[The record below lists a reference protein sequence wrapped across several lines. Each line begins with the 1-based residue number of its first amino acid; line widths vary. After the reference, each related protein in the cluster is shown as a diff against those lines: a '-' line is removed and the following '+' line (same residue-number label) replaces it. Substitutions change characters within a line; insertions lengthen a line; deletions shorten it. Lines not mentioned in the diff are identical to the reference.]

1 MGRNPVKQR
10 IMSLPK
16 AFLEEIRARVPLSDV
31 VGKRIKLTRAGREH
45 KACCPFH
52 GEKTPSFTVN
62 DQKGFYHCFG
72 CGAHG
77 DVVGFVMSHDNMSFM
92 DAVEHLAGLA
102 GMQVP
107 KPTVAEQKK
116 FQRQMSLY
124 DLMEHAA
131 KWYEAQLYAP
141 QNKKIL
147 EYLLARGLST
157 ETIKSFRLGFAPSED
172 VLLKQSLQQAGYT
185 VEAMLEAGLY
195 RESQRT
201 KGEVYP
207 FFRGRVMF
215 PVQDFQGRTVAF
227 GARVLPESHGGPPDK
242 AAPKYINSPESDIF
256 HKGRMLYGL
265 SRARKSIGDGAAVV
279 VVEGYMDVIALAQ
292 GGFRAAVAP
301 LGTALTENQIEE
313 LWRAMPEDGRA
324 PILCFDGDNA
334 GQRAAA
340 RSLERVLPIL
350 KPDHSVKFAFLP
362 EQHDPDSLIKDEG
375 AAAMQRVLD
384 NAIGIFDMMW
394 AEESKGRNFTQPED
408 KAGFRAALEK
418 RARLIS
424 NMTVQEFFVYEINQ
438 KINEVFLS
446 FTSGRK
452 NPQGQ
457 GFARGGMFKKQTHG
471 IHTPYRPLN
480 VPAKPIRTSRLLREK
495 VLVACMINYPEL
507 YEDFAEEFGMLEIP
521 NGEYD
526 ALRQALVRFLTDAL
540 EGEIY
545 LDDQAVKQHLIVQ
558 GHGKI
563 LDAIFDSSLYV
574 HAGFAKPGQDPDI
587 VRQGWR
593 DAYARGRGKSRG
605 QGN

>member
-1 MGRNPVKQR
+1 
-10 IMSLPK
+10 MSLPK

-131 KWYEAQLYAP
+131 KWYEQQLHAP

-147 EYLLARGLST
+147 EYLLARGLSL
-157 ETIKSFRLGFAPSED
+157 ETIKAFRLGFAPQED
-172 VLLKQSLQQAGYT
+172 VLLKQSLQQAGYAT
-185 VEAMLEAGLY
+185 EAMQEAGLY

-201 KGEVYP
+201 KNEVYP

-215 PVQDFQGRTVAF
+215 PVQDFQGRVVAF
-227 GARVLPESHGGPPDK
+227 GGRVLPESHGGPPDK
-242 AAPKYINSPESDIF
+242 SAPKYINSPETHIF

-265 SRARKSIGDGAAVV
+265 SRARKAIGDGASVV

-301 LGTALTENQIEE
+301 LGTALTESQIEE
-313 LWRAMPEDGRA
+313 LWRAMPEDSRA
-324 PILCFDGDNA
+324 PVLCFDGDNA
-334 GQRAAA
+334 GQRAASRA
-340 RSLERVLPIL
+340 LERVLPIL

-375 AAAMQRVLD
+375 APAMQRVLD

-394 AEESKGRNFTQPED
+394 VEESKGRNFSQPET

-418 RARLIS
+418 RARNIA
-424 NMTVQEFFVYEINQ
+424 NMTVQEFFVFEINQ

-446 FTSGRK
+446 YNSNKKSGG
-452 NPQGQ
+452 NQ
-457 GFARGGMFKKQTHG
+457 GFSRGMPFKKQSPG
-471 IHTPYRPLN
+471 INTPYRPLN
-480 VPAKPIRTSRLLREK
+480 MQAKPIRTSRLLREK
-495 VLVACMINYPEL
+495 VLLAAIINHPDL
-507 YEDFAEEFGMLEIP
+507 YEEFSEELGMLEIP

-526 ALRQALVRFLTDAL
+526 ALRQSLVRFLSDTA

-574 HAGFAKPGQDPDI
+574 HAGFAKPGQPPDI

-593 DAYARGRGKSRG
+593 DTYARGREKSRG
-605 QGN
+605 Q